1 MKKRDRIWSWIQLL
15 WRIRAM
21 GKIFYRS
28 ALIITICLNSACS
41 IFSPSSKFPL
51 VVETVA
57 GKIEGKEGEIS
68 HYFKGIPYAEPPL
81 GNLRWK
87 PPSDKI
93 PWQGLLKADSFS
105 KACPQVQPIYI
116 QEKIEWDEDCLCLNI
131 YRPKENKRNLPV
143 MVFIHGGAFMDGA
156 ASLSTLDGEWLAQ
169 NKEVVLVTINYR
181 LAQFGFLYIPEAD
194 IVGNY
199 GIRDQ
204 IKALEWIND
213 NITAFGGDPD
223 NITVFGESAGGG
235 SVGLLLGL
243 RPELFHKAIIQSSY
257 IPFNPETMA
266 PDTISEIGQRFVREI
281 GCADAQDLASCL
293 RSKSAEDVLAAGSIT
308 FKIGSRKHYGPLL
321 DGEFITAAPLSLIKN
336 GKGANTPLIMG
347 VNADE
352 GAFFAFTLGIKTEK
366 DYENWVHNTY
376 PDLANPILS
385 AYSPSQYE
393 RPDQAAAAVLGDAMF
408 ACSTRKALKNFSEVN
423 KNLYH
428 YYFTYPP
435 EATRKLGVGAFHGAE
450 LSYIFHTFKEE
461 LKEAE
466 QVSHNISELWT
477 SFAYKGIPSCGTTT
491 WQPFTSQHQNYLVI
505 NKELATGKDLR
516 KEQCDIWDRCDWY
529 LP

>member
-1 MKKRDRIWSWIQLL
+1 
-15 WRIRAM
+15 M
-21 GKIFYRS
+21 GKISYIS
-28 ALIITICLNSACS
+28 ALIIALCSNSACS
-41 IFSPSSKFPL
+41 LFSPSTGFPL

-68 HYFKGIPYAEPPL
+68 YYFKGIPYAEPPL

-87 PPSDKI
+87 PPSHKI

-105 KACPQVQPIYI
+105 KACPQVQPMYI
-116 QEKIEWDEDCLCLNI
+116 EEKIEWDEDCLCLNI

-156 ASLSTLDGEWLAQ
+156 ASLSTFNGEWLAQ

-204 IKALEWIND
+204 IKALEWIQG
-213 NITAFGGDPD
+213 NIKAFGGDPD
-223 NITVFGESAGGG
+223 NITVFGESAGGV

-243 RPELFHKAIIQSSY
+243 RPELFHKAIIQSGY
-257 IPFNPETMA
+257 ITFNPDMMS
-266 PDTISEIGQRFVREI
+266 PDTISAIGQRFVREI
-281 GCADAQDLASCL
+281 GCEGAGDCASCL
-293 RSKSAEDVLAAGSIT
+293 RSKSAKDVLSAGSIT
-308 FKIGSRKHYGPLL
+308 FKIGSKQKYGPIL
-321 DGEFITAAPLSLIKN
+321 DGAFITAAPLSLIKN

-347 VNADE
+347 LNADE
-352 GAFFAFTLGIKTEK
+352 GAFFALTLGIKTEK
-366 DYENWVHNTY
+366 DYENWVRNTY
-376 PDLANPILS
+376 PDLADSILS
-385 AYSPSQYE
+385 TYSASHYE
-393 RPDQAAAAVLGDAMF
+393 RPDQAAADVLGDAIF
-408 ACSTRKALKNFSEVN
+408 ACPTRKALKNLSAVN
-423 KNLYH
+423 KSLYH

-450 LSYIFHTFKEE
+450 LSYIFHTFKDK

-466 QVSHNISELWT
+466 QVSQTISELWT
-477 SFAYKGIPSCGTTT
+477 SFAYEGIPSCGKIR
-491 WQPFTSQHQNYLVI
+491 WQPFTSQHQHYLVI
-505 NKELATGKDLR
+505 NKELATEKDLR

>member
-1 MKKRDRIWSWIQLL
+1 
-15 WRIRAM
+15 
-21 GKIFYRS
+21 
-28 ALIITICLNSACS
+28 
-41 IFSPSSKFPL
+41 

-105 KACPQVQPIYI
+105 KACPQVQPMYI
-116 QEKIEWDEDCLCLNI
+116 QEEIEWDEDCLCLNI

-243 RPELFHKAIIQSSY
+243 RPELFHKAIIQSGY
-257 IPFNPETMA
+257 IPFNPDTMA
-266 PDTISEIGQRFVREI
+266 PATLSEIGQRFVREI
-281 GCADAQDLASCL
+281 GCEGAEDLASCL
-293 RSKSAEDVLAAGSIT
+293 RSKSAEDVLSAGSIT
-308 FKIGSRKHYGPLL
+308 FKIGSKKKYGPLL
-321 DGEFITAAPLSLIKN
+321 DGKFITAAPLSLIKN
-336 GKGANTPLIMG
+336 GKGADTPLIMG
-347 VNADE
+347 LNADE
-352 GAFFAFTLGIKTEK
+352 GAFFAFTLGIKTK
-366 DYENWVHNTY
+366 NDYENWVRNTY
-376 PDLANPILS
+376 PDLALKDLS
-385 AYSPSQYE
+385 EA
-393 RPDQAAAAVLGDAMF
+393 
-408 ACSTRKALKNFSEVN
+408 N
-423 KNLYH
+423 KSLYH

-435 EATRKLGVGAFHGAE
+435 ETTRKLGVGAFHGAE
-450 LSYIFHTFKEE
+450 LSYIFHTFKDK
-461 LKEAE
+461 LVEAE

-477 SFAYKGIPSCGTTT
+477 SFAYKGIPSCGTTA
-491 WQPFTSQHQNYLVI
+491 WQPFTSQHQHYLVI

-516 KEQCDIWDRCDWY
+516 KEQCDIWDRCAWY